1 MAWKGKK
8 GAREGAGSITDG
20 SALLSAFFVI
30 LPSCSPIPSD
40 SPLGKGRAK
49 VLKKVRGEGKSVADR
64 DGRSVSGEKISLD
77 PQTSYRFLTES
88 ANDAIF
94 LVHENRFV
102 DCNTKTLEI
111 FGCSRRDQIV
121 GFPPSDFSP
130 ERQPDGRFSRE
141 KSREYIRAALAGK
154 PQFFEW
160 RHKRLDGTLI
170 EGEVSLK
177 RMRFQGAWY
186 VLAVVRD
193 VTERRRA
200 EEELKRLNEKLMR
213 EHHQRKLLSNR
224 LIQLLETGYREV
236 SMELHDHVGQALIT
250 LKIDLDMISRLID
263 KENETLCER
272 IELAKRKAVEVVEDI
287 EKIAHGLR
295 PSMIDNLGLVP
306 SLRALFKEIKQH
318 KNIEIHFFHRCV
330 PKRFDQEKELTIY
343 RVVQEAL
350 TNIIKHSQAKNCFV
364 NLVKKDEAISL
375 SVEDDGVGF
384 DAGRKGWGSREKVP
398 LGLLIMRERV
408 VQVKGEFSIESR
420 VGGGVHLLVEIPI

>member
-1 MAWKGKK
+1 MRVKALKTVQGK
-8 GAREGAGSITDG
+8 E
-20 SALLSAFFVI
+20 
-30 LPSCSPIPSD
+30 
-40 SPLGKGRAK
+40 
-49 VLKKVRGEGKSVADR
+49 KSSADR
-64 DGRSVSGEKISLD
+64 SVGKVSRQRISLD
-77 PQTSYRFLTES
+77 PESAYRFLTES

-94 LVHENRFV
+94 LVHEDRFV

-130 ERQPDGRFSRE
+130 EQQPDGRSSRE
-141 KSREYIRAALAGK
+141 KAREYIRAALAGK

-170 EGEVSLK
+170 DAEVSLK
-177 RMRFQGAWY
+177 RMRFRGACY

-200 EEELKRLNEKLMR
+200 EQELKRLNEKLMR

-236 SMELHDHVGQALIT
+236 SMELHDHIGQALIT

-263 KENETLCER
+263 KENETLRER
-272 IELAKRKAVEVVEDI
+272 IEMAKRKAVEVVEDI

-306 SLRALFKEIKQH
+306 SLRALFKEITQH
-318 KNIEIHFFHRCV
+318 KNIEIHFFHRSI

-343 RVVQEAL
+343 RVAQEAL
-350 TNIIKHSQAKNCFV
+350 TNIIKHSHAKNCFV
-364 NLVKKDEAISL
+364 NLVKKDKVISL

-384 DAGRKGWGSREKVP
+384 DSGKKEWCSREKVP

-408 VQVKGEFSIESR
+408 EQVRGEFSIESR
-420 VGGGVHLLVEIPI
+420 VGGGVHLLVEIPS

>member
-1 MAWKGKK
+1 MK
-8 GAREGAGSITDG
+8 I
-20 SALLSAFFVI
+20 
-30 LPSCSPIPSD
+30 
-40 SPLGKGRAK
+40 K
-49 VLKKVRGEGKSVADR
+49 VLRKPRGGGKPADDPPSVQAPGDR
-64 DGRSVSGEKISLD
+64 LSKNSEAAYHI
-77 PQTSYRFLTES
+77 LTES

-94 LVHENRFV
+94 RVYDYRFV
-102 DCNTKTLEI
+102 DCNSKTLEI

-121 GFPPSDFSP
+121 GFPPYEFSP
-130 ERQPDGRFSRE
+130 ELQPDGRPSRE
-141 KSREYIRAALAGK
+141 KSQEVIRAALDGK

-170 EGEVSLK
+170 DTEVSLK
-177 RMRFQGAWY
+177 RLVMGEEEY
-186 VLAVVRD
+186 VLAVVRN
-193 VTERRRA
+193 VTERKRA
-200 EEELKRLNEKLMR
+200 EDELKRLNEKLMR

-263 KENETLCER
+263 KNNEVLSER

-318 KNIEIHFFHRCV
+318 KEIEIHFFHRCI
-330 PKRFDQEKELTIY
+330 PKRFDQEKELTVY

-350 TNIIKHSQAKNCFV
+350 TNIIKHSEAKHCFV
-364 NLVKKDEAISL
+364 NLVKKDDAISL

-384 DAGRKGWGSREKVP
+384 DARKKGWGSREKVP

-420 VGGGVHLLVEIPI
+420 IGGGVHLLIEIPV

>member
-1 MAWKGKK
+1 MSAKALRKVQSEPK
-8 GAREGAGSITDG
+8 PSADHSDG
-20 SALLSAFFVI
+20 S
-30 LPSCSPIPSD
+30 
-40 SPLGKGRAK
+40 
-49 VLKKVRGEGKSVADR
+49 VA
-64 DGRSVSGEKISLD
+64 GEKITQGPD
-77 PQTSYRFLTES
+77 TAYRFLTES

-94 LVHENRFV
+94 LLRENRFV

-111 FGCSRRDQIV
+111 FGCSRREQIV
-121 GFPPSDFSP
+121 GFPPGDFSP
-130 ERQPDGRFSRE
+130 ERQPDGRSSRE
-141 KSREYIRAALAGK
+141 KSRDLIRAALAGR

-160 RHKRLDGTLI
+160 RHRRLDGGLI
-170 EGEVSLK
+170 DTEVSLK
-177 RMRFQGAWY
+177 RMRFEGKQY

-250 LKIDLDMISRLID
+250 LKIDLDIISRLID
-263 KENETLCER
+263 KENEALCER

-318 KNIEIHFFHRCV
+318 KEIEIHFFHRSI
-330 PKRFDQEKELTIY
+330 PKRFDQEKELSIY

-408 VQVKGEFSIESR
+408 VQVKGEFSLESR
-420 VGGGVHLLVEIPI
+420 VGGGVHLLVEIPV